1 MCHKNQVQIFCQVE
15 ISWSCCQRDLI
26 CVTLYKT
33 SCYQW
38 SVINSLLKLLNCMPL
53 LIPSGGLKVPL
64 MSLFSCSDELIINTL
79 KDFVEAFYT
88 YDFTGLV
95 AVSAATKRVILK
107 SILASKNL
115 QKSLLMTHL

>member
-1 MCHKNQVQIFCQVE
+1 
-15 ISWSCCQRDLI
+15 
-26 CVTLYKT
+26 
-33 SCYQW
+33 
-38 SVINSLLKLLNCMPL
+38 MPL

-64 MSLFSCSDELIINTL
+64 MSLFSCSDELIITTL
-79 KDFVEAFYT
+79 KDFVETFYT

-107 SILASKNL
+107 SILALKNL